1 MDDYAGFQRDVPLSL
16 LWELPERKSDFANA
30 LGLASVSRTFT
41 SIVLALARESITSG
55 LATSY
60 SRRSD
65 HYSNRPKIYADDLY
79 TYRKVVSAVDLLDSL
94 GLIEH
99 DKAPPLRLGRQSTMR
114 GNADLMRL
122 ALPFLVQG
130 VQVRKRRT
138 CLLLKDHD
146 KNLIGYR
153 QSRSTD
159 AMSRDLA
166 AFNEALLSI
175 DFGSSL
181 AFRTQLIRIFNNGSF
196 SQGGRFY
203 AEGGGWQ
210 ILSKPARHQLT
221 INGDAVVEIDYSE
234 LHPTLAYHEAGLQP
248 PTGAYE
254 VPDHPRNIAKF
265 AFNIMLNASTEH
277 AARRSLALK
286 PEMLNHLVGREVFKN
301 GSPEKLMRQ
310 IRAFDPALYQ
320 LALESAAD
328 LISQLKLKHSPIA
341 TVFFSGLGP
350 KLQHLDSQIA
360 SVVMKTMRKQ
370 GEMPLPVHDSFIVR
384 ASRGDRLEEVMIG
397 AGELKGLSLT
407 CKRFPIVS
415 TG

>member
-1 MDDYAGFQRDVPLSL
+1 MDDYAGFQRDAPLSL
-16 LWELPERKSDFANA
+16 RWELPEHQTDFANA

-41 SIVLALARESITSG
+41 SVVFALARESIISG

-60 SRRSD
+60 SRRAP
-65 HYSNRPKIYADDLY
+65 HYCRPKIYTDDLY
-79 TYRKVVSAVDLLDSL
+79 TYRKVVSAVELLDSL

-114 GNADLMRL
+114 GNADLMHL

-138 CLLLKDHD
+138 CLLLKDSD
-146 KNLIGYR
+146 KNLVGYKR
-153 QSRSTD
+153 SRSID
-159 AMSRDLA
+159 AMSREMT

-175 DFGSSL
+175 DLGP
-181 AFRTQLIRIFNNGSF
+181 AIACRTLLVRIFNNGSF

-210 ILSKPARHQLT
+210 TLSKEERQKLT
-221 INGDAVVEIDYSE
+221 ISGDPVVEIDYSE
-234 LHPTLAYHEAGLQP
+234 LHPTLAYHNAGLMP
-248 PTGAYE
+248 PEDAY
-254 VPDHPRNIAKF
+254 DIHGYPRPLVKF

-286 PEMLNHLVGREVFKN
+286 PGMLNHLVGREVFRS

-310 IRAFDPALYQ
+310 VRTFDPGLYQ

-328 LISQLKLKHSPIA
+328 LINQLRRKHSPIA
-341 TVFFSGLGP
+341 VFFFSGLGP

-360 SVVMKTMRKQ
+360 SMVMKTMRKQ

-384 ASRGDRLEEVMIG
+384 TSQGDRLEQAMIE
-397 AGELKGLSLT
+397 AGERKGIRLT
-407 CKRFPIVS
+407 CKRSSIVS
-415 TG
+415 MG